1 MATEIFKEYYSRLAK
16 EGFLKALL
24 WGLLVGFSVLLFTAL
39 VCWIAAF
46 NGLWIMLSL
55 FVVSAVTTT
64 LLLYYKK
71 FRPTTKSIAQRIDKL
86 GLEERLITMTELEND
101 PSFIALKQREDA
113 LSSLGKVNTS
123 LLKFAISVPLIASVV
138 VVGLFGAGMTTVSA
152 LSAAGVIKSGK
163 DVINEIT
170 KDPVFYEIVY
180 EVEGEGEVLDAT
192 EQIVE
197 EGFDAEP
204 VYAEAADG
212 WYFVEWSD
220 GVKDPYRQDV
230 SVSEDMSVT
239 AIFEEQEEG
248 DDDGESGEGDEADKD
263 SGEPEEGDNDQQQ
276 DQPSNEPKPGV
287 GGQYVPSNQV
297 YDGESFYG
305 GFYDDAHNSA
315 LEELGGS
322 GVSGGK
328 QDFIKDYWDIIQ
340 KNNNNE
346 E

>member
-123 LLKFAISVPLIASVV
+123 LLKFAISVPAYRFRSRS
-138 VVGLFGAGMTTVSA
+138 GAFRRGH
-152 LSAAGVIKSGK
+152 
-163 DVINEIT
+163 DN
-170 KDPVFYEIVY
+170 
-180 EVEGEGEVLDAT
+180 
-192 EQIVE
+192 
-197 EGFDAEP
+197 GFRAQRRGR
-204 VYAEAADG
+204 Y
-212 WYFVEWSD
+212 
-220 GVKDPYRQDV
+220 
-230 SVSEDMSVT
+230 
-239 AIFEEQEEG
+239 QER
-248 DDDGESGEGDEADKD
+248 
-263 SGEPEEGDNDQQQ
+263 
-276 DQPSNEPKPGV
+276 
-287 GGQYVPSNQV
+287 
-297 YDGESFYG
+297 
-305 GFYDDAHNSA
+305 
-315 LEELGGS
+315 
-322 GVSGGK
+322 
-328 QDFIKDYWDIIQ
+328 
-340 KNNNNE
+340 
-346 E
+346 

>member
-1 MATEIFKEYYSRLAK
+1 M
-16 EGFLKALL
+16 
-24 WGLLVGFSVLLFTAL
+24 
-39 VCWIAAF
+39 
-46 NGLWIMLSL
+46 
-55 FVVSAVTTT
+55 
-64 LLLYYKK
+64 
-71 FRPTTKSIAQRIDKL
+71 
-86 GLEERLITMTELEND
+86 
-101 PSFIALKQREDA
+101 
-113 LSSLGKVNTS
+113 
-123 LLKFAISVPLIASVV
+123 
-138 VVGLFGAGMTTVSA
+138 
-152 LSAAGVIKSGK
+152 
-163 DVINEIT
+163 
-170 KDPVFYEIVY
+170 FYEIVY

-230 SVSEDMSVT
+230 SVSEDLSVT

-248 DDDGESGEGDEADKD
+248 DNDGADSEGDEADKD

-276 DQPSNEPKPGV
+276 NQPSKEPNPGV
-287 GGQYVPSNQV
+287 AGQYVPSNQV

-315 LEELGGS
+315 LDELGGS